1 MKAIDDEVVLICAV
15 DSRLRLRPLRKASTA
30 SAFLLV
36 LAACFAWAGEQMM
49 MVAAICSGSLVLIG
63 ALLKTTK
70 GVDRTALERALV
82 SATEDSPL
90 RQHLAYLREAQN
102 LLESDAD
109 QRTAEVLRADR
120 KSWWTNAALVALPL
134 VLALFG
140 VQHLIGNDAQAFSS
154 SVQYAGVMLFLVV
167 TVFLFV
173 GPYPTLRALRE
184 ENLEKA
190 VWCVLMVSQQLGKE
204 RA

>member
-1 MKAIDDEVVLICAV
+1 MNTIEDEVVLICAV

-30 SAFLLV
+30 SAFLLA
-36 LAACFAWAGEQMM
+36 LAACFAWAGELMM

-63 ALLKTTK
+63 ALLMTAK
-70 GVDRTALERALV
+70 GVDRIALERALA
-82 SATEDSPL
+82 SARDDSLL

-167 TVFLFV
+167 TVFLFA
-173 GPYPTLRALRE
+173 GRYPTLRALRE